1 LISLSAEGAGS
12 EPLRGFALFREADM
26 EAPSYSYTLDDLSW
40 VPKFMNEV
48 KDFFFARSEDNLLIL
63 RPNKTM
69 HLNESAMIMLKML
82 LDGKE
87 PAHVVEHF
95 VKHFNAEQQT
105 VLNDLAAFVEDLRRM
120 TVGDQNILAY
130 KTARIIPFGS
140 AEIRYP
146 VLSEIALTYRCN
158 NKCKFCYAYSPYRE
172 SKEMSTEEVKHAM
185 DIIVDDAHVPSL
197 SFTGGEPTLRD
208 DVFDL
213 ISYGRKKG
221 LRMNLITNGRRCA
234 ETSFV
239 EQLVAAG
246 LNSAQVSIEGPNAR
260 IHDSIAGVEGA
271 FEQTVKGIKN
281 LKKSG
286 IYTHCN
292 STICRL
298 NVDSLTDLVDFHAD
312 ELGLTYFS
320 MNMVI
325 YTGTA
330 AKLRNELMI
339 SYSQI
344 GDIVRLVKH
353 RANKKGL
360 QFVWY
365 APTPV
370 CLFNPI
376 AHGLGAKSCACCDGL
391 LSVDPEGGVLPC
403 SSFSEPVGNILREG
417 FDNVW
422 QSRAARFW
430 RAKDFAP
437 EGCRACSHFAY
448 CTAACPL
455 YWDVFGYEE
464 IRPFW
469 PEKTKVGRAIDD
481 ARLSLR
487 RKTRGS
493 QHGIT

>member
-1 LISLSAEGAGS
+1 
-12 EPLRGFALFREADM
+12 M
-26 EAPSYSYTLDDLSW
+26 EAQTYTYALEDLSW
-40 VPKFMNEV
+40 VPKFMDEV
-48 KDFFFARSEDNLLIL
+48 KDFFFARPEDNLLIL

-69 HLNESAMIMLKML
+69 HLNESAMTMLRML
-82 LDGKE
+82 LDGKNPE
-87 PAHVVEHF
+87 HVVNHF
-95 VKHFNAEQQT
+95 VTHFGADRQV

-120 TVGDQNILAY
+120 TIGDQNILAY
-130 KTARIIPFGS
+130 KTAKIIPFGS

-146 VLSEIALTYRCN
+146 VLGEIALTYRCN

-172 SKEMSTEEVKHAM
+172 SKEMSTDEVERIM
-185 DIIVDDAHVPSL
+185 DIIVKDAHVPSL

-208 DVFDL
+208 DLFEL
-213 ISYGRKKG
+213 ISYGRKRG
-221 LRMNLITNGRRCA
+221 LRMNLITNGRKCA
-234 ETSFV
+234 ESSFV
-239 EQLVAAG
+239 NRLVEAG

-260 IHDSIAGVEGA
+260 VHDSIAASEGA
-271 FEQTVKGIKN
+271 FDETVRGIKN

-292 STICRL
+292 STICKM
-298 NVDSLTDLVDFHAD
+298 NVDSLMELVDFHAD

-330 AKLRNELMI
+330 AKLRDELMI
-339 SYSQI
+339 SYSEI
-344 GDIVRLVKH
+344 GDIVRRVKH

-391 LSVDPEGGVLPC
+391 LSVDPEGGLLPC
-403 SSFSEPVGNILREG
+403 SSFSEPVGNLLSDG
-417 FDNVW
+417 FEKVW
-422 QSRAARFW
+422 YSRAARFW

-437 EGCRACSHFAY
+437 EGCKACGHFSY

-464 IRPFW
+464 IKPFW
-469 PEKTKVGRAIDD
+469 PEKTKIGQAIDD
-481 ARLSLR
+481 ARLGLR